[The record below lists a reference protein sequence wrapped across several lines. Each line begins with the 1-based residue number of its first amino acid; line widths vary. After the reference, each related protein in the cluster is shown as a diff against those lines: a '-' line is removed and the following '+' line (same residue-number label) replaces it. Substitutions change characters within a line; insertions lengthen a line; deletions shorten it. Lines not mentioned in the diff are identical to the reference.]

1 MGPVDIIDIL
11 KCISRMEGNLSNVV
25 VKSPLVKVL
34 ICAVEISCSVE
45 WSMKKFYNLVDWLCV
60 KESGMSVM
68 GLKDFN
74 VL

>member
-1 MGPVDIIDIL
+1 MPTIVGIL
-11 KCISRMEGNLSNVV
+11 TCISRINKTSESNKERKISIFVFM
-25 VKSPLVKVL
+25 SNWNFM
-34 ICAVEISCSVE
+34 ISWVEHE
-45 WSMKKFYNLVDWLCV
+45 KKFYNLGAWLCV